1 MVGKGKEIN
10 GIPMDLAKPF
20 PKPDPLKMKRNQL
33 GLVKNP
39 ICRRFFTLF
48 RIIGTL
54 IMVMSLI
61 ADYTYAFK

>member
-1 MVGKGKEIN
+1 
-10 GIPMDLAKPF
+10 MDLAKPF